1 MCQETKLQEVEKTAI
16 KDTWSG
22 MPWKDFIQIVT
33 EQGFQMAYQKAIS
46 IHKQEEGIEAILYH
60 EDGLLLYATSFH
72 GTLNKAII
80 DGEMGREAYAL
91 AKQAR
96 IRFNYYTFNDGS
108 DTFYREVQN
117 GFLQFLKEIKE
128 IPIARIW
135 TENHRILH
143 ILNSHEEAA
152 MICDIEDVKF
162 HKQRALQRQKLSKCC
177 PEVKRMAATVLRIP
191 KERGIEEFMLWD
203 SFLETIAEQGFQIG
217 YQNKFID
224 VDESEQEEVIL
235 YRADGLL
242 LYAYSE
248 YGCLAKAT
256 LYGEVRLHSKK
267 EQKKFSE
274 HFEVETYSD
283 GVAIFSQNAC
293 VSFNRMLKFLKEFEL
308 HKEWTISPRSFHLL
322 NKAEQVSLEGSSDEF
337 IQAARITRTK
347 LLQSYIG
354 VREIIG
360 VILEHAVQVPPE
372 PLPARRTPFYV
383 LRKYCMR

>member
-1 MCQETKLQEVEKTAI
+1 M
-16 KDTWSG
+16 
-22 MPWKDFIQIVT
+22 
-33 EQGFQMAYQKAIS
+33 
-46 IHKQEEGIEAILYH
+46 
-60 EDGLLLYATSFH
+60 LLYATSFH

-96 IRFNYYTFNDGS
+96 IRLNYYTFNDGS

-248 YGCLAKAT
+248 CGCLAKAT

-274 HFEVETYSD
+274 HF
-283 GVAIFSQNAC
+283 
-293 VSFNRMLKFLKEFEL
+293 
-308 HKEWTISPRSFHLL
+308 
-322 NKAEQVSLEGSSDEF
+322 
-337 IQAARITRTK
+337 
-347 LLQSYIG
+347 
-354 VREIIG
+354 
-360 VILEHAVQVPPE
+360 
-372 PLPARRTPFYV
+372 
-383 LRKYCMR
+383 